1 MSLQVNITKKL
12 NSFTLHA
19 EFETGEGVFSL
30 LGASGCGKSMTLKC
44 IAGIEQPDSGRIVLG
59 DRVLFDSEKKTNLP
73 PQKRRVG
80 YMFQDY
86 ALFPN
91 MTVRQNVAAG
101 MGRRPDQAKV
111 TALMERFRISE
122 FADRNPMMLSG
133 GQKQRVAMAR
143 IVGQEP
149 NVILLD
155 EPFSALDAYLK
166 WQLEQE
172 MKDILAEV
180 KKPTVFVSH
189 SRDEVYHLCSDVGCM
204 SDGKIEVIQ
213 PVKKFFENPETRT
226 AAVLSGCKNVVPAS
240 CEGGRVRIPAWN
252 LEFEAKGEAPA
263 ETAFAG
269 VRAHYFSAEKTE
281 ADMLEV
287 PVHAPVI
294 QEDPFEWT
302 VIFRTKEKRAPIQW
316 IVSKSAMPE
325 ISVPEVLYLKKADIM
340 LLRDGAKSE
349 NK

>member
-1 MSLQVNITKKL
+1 MSLRVNITKKL

-19 EFETGEGVFSL
+19 KFEAGDDVFSL

-59 DRVLFDSEKKTNLP
+59 DRVLFDSEKKINLP
-73 PQKRRVG
+73 PQKRRIG

-101 MGRRPDQAKV
+101 MGRHPDREKV
-111 TALMERFRISE
+111 NALMERFRIAE
-122 FADRNPMMLSG
+122 LAERNPTLLSG

-149 NVILLD
+149 DVILLD

-172 MKDILAEV
+172 MKDILREV
-180 KKPTVFVSH
+180 RKPTVFVSH
-189 SRDEVYHLCSDVGCM
+189 SRDEVYHLCSKVGCM
-204 SDGKIEVIQ
+204 TDGQIEVIQ

-226 AAVLSGCKNVVPAS
+226 AAILSGCKNVVPAL
-240 CEGGRVRIPAWN
+240 CEGKTVSIPEWG
-252 LEFEAKGEAPA
+252 LRFETDESRPG

-281 ADMLEV
+281 PDMIEI
-287 PVHAPVI
+287 PVLSPVI
-294 QEDPFEWT
+294 REDLFEWT
-302 VIFRTKEKRAPIQW
+302 VMFHAKEQGTPIQW
-316 IVSKSAMPE
+316 KVFKSALPE
-325 ISVPEVLYLKKADIM
+325 LEVPDRLYLKKSDIM
-340 LLRDGAKSE
+340 LLRDGGKM
-349 NK
+349 